1 MNVSGVHI
9 AGRSCVMT
17 CKSQTSWE
25 GFPLFWKGG
34 SGETPLDILR
44 MSHLHCMFGDNMSE
58 MVWIMSERRVWIRKR
73 KQEIGMGP
81 WFS

>member
-25 GFPLFWKGG
+25 GFPLSWNGV
-34 SGETPLDILR
+34 SGVMPLDILE
-44 MSHLHCMFGDNMSE
+44 MSHLHCMFGNNMSE
-58 MVWIMSERRVWIRKR
+58 MVCVMSVRHVWIRTVLGT
-73 KQEIGMGP
+73 GMGAC
-81 WFS
+81 FA